1 MGDELVGAVLDA
13 GDNEQAA
20 HRPHRRPLAGPP
32 GSFRKTVLD
41 VLSIPILPAAGG
53 TCVSLPERPAA
64 GVPAPP
70 ALDGTDEH
78 VSVMNTF
85 GISCTAGAIGSCI
98 FHAG

>member
-1 MGDELVGAVLDA
+1 MRPTTSEPLTGRIDGHWPDPLDPS
-13 GDNEQAA
+13 GE
-20 HRPHRRPLAGPP
+20 
-32 GSFRKTVLD
+32 TVLD
-41 VLSIPILPAAGG
+41 VLSTPILPAAGG

-78 VSVMNTF
+78 VSVINTF